1 MTIRHIV
8 CWKLSAVTPRK
19 KAADAAEIT
28 SGLEALVGVV
38 PEILA
43 LTVGPDVAGDENWD
57 VALIADFDDLEALAR
72 YQKHPEHKKV
82 GAFIRTVVSD
92 RLAVDLQVA

>member
-8 CWKLSAVTPRK
+8 CWKLNALTPRK
-19 KAADAAEIT
+19 KAEDAAEIAA
-28 SGLEALVGVV
+28 GLQALVGVV
-38 PEILA
+38 PEIRA

-57 VALIADFDDLEALAR
+57 VALIADFDDLEALNR

-82 GAFIRTVVSD
+82 GAFIRTVVAD
-92 RLAVDLQVA
+92 RLAVDLEV

>member
-8 CWKLSAVTPRK
+8 CWKLSALTPRK
-19 KAADAAEIT
+19 KAADAAGIVA
-28 SGLEALVGVV
+28 GLEALVGVV
-38 PEILA
+38 PEIRA

-57 VALIADFDDLEALAR
+57 VALIADFDDLEALER
-72 YQKHPEHKKV
+72 YQKHPEHKKA

-92 RLAVDLQVA
+92 RLAVDLQV

>member
-8 CWKLSAVTPRK
+8 CWKLTALTPRK
-19 KAADAAEIT
+19 KADDAAAIAA
-28 SGLEALVGVV
+28 GLEALVGVV
-38 PEILA
+38 PEIRA

-57 VALIADFDDLEALAR
+57 VALIADFDDLAALDR

-82 GAFIRTVVSD
+82 GAFIRTVVAD
-92 RLAVDLQVA
+92 RLAVDLEV

>member
-8 CWKLSAVTPRK
+8 FWKLNALTPRK
-19 KAADAAEIT
+19 KAADAAEIAT
-28 SGLEALVGVV
+28 SLEALVGVV
-38 PEILA
+38 PEIRA

-57 VALIADFDDLEALAR
+57 VALILDVDDLDALER
-72 YQKHPEHKKV
+72 YQKHPEHKKA

-92 RLAVDLQVA
+92 RLAVDLQVV